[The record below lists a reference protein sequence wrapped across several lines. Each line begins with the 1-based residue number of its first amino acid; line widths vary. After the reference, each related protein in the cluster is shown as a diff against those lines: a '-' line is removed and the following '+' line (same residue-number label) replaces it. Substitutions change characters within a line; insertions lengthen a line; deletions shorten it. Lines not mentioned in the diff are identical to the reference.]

1 MGCLKLDFYG
11 HNPVRAHE
19 RTRSGEAN
27 MELCWLSVDPLAER
41 GPEYSP
47 YCYTFNNPINLTDPD
62 GRWPDLPSWN
72 SIKASYNNAKT
83 YVSNQTT
90 KAINYIKNHAVVQI
104 EAKATIGV
112 QVGVKT
118 PFGSAGAGIIT
129 ADIGKV
135 GASNT
140 KGVYA
145 KGGDGKGHNFAEAN
159 VKLLDKK
166 LGVGAKVDWV
176 NDTVLPNGN
185 GNGSNG
191 NTDLSKASSYQGK
204 LEWEANAGPG
214 KSGPGFSDG
223 VSGDISVPSVKYK
236 ATESNKSDCTTCFE
250 ISFGAKAIIGGEVK
264 IKVGIKD

>member
-1 MGCLKLDFYG
+1 MGCLKLDFYEDK
-11 HNPVRAHE
+11 PVRAHE

-27 MELCWLSVDPLAER
+27 IELCWLSVDPLAEQ

-47 YCYTFNNPINLTDPD
+47 YCFTMNNPMNMIDPD
-62 GRWPDLPSWN
+62 GRWPFPSWAT
-72 SIKASYNNAKT
+72 IKSTYNETKK
-83 YVSNQTT
+83 YVSSQAT
-90 KAINYIKNHAVVQI
+90 KAVNYIKNHAVVQI

-145 KGGDGKGHNFAEAN
+145 KEGDGKGHNFAEVN

-191 NTDLSKASSYQGK
+191 NTDLLKASSYQGK

-214 KSGPGFSDG
+214 KSGPGFTDG
-223 VSGDISVPSVKYK
+223 VSGDISVPAVKYK
-236 ATESNKSDCTTCFE
+236 ATTGNKEDCTSCLET
-250 ISFGAKAIIGGEVK
+250 SFGAKAILGVEIKVK
-264 IKVGIKD
+264 IGVKD